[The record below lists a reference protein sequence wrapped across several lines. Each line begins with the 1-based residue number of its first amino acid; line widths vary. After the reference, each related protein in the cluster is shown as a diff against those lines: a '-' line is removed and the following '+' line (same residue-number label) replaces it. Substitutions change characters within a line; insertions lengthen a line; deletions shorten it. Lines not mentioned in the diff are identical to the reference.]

1 MKGLAGAFV
10 ASQVY
15 SLIRWVDKSNRNLAH
30 FFDAI
35 EDDDFSEIFP
45 TKGVGEPFQKLNHS
59 LNRISKKLQTAKA
72 EKEEQ
77 YRYLNI
83 IVQQVGAGLLVFT
96 RDGKINLMNNVAK
109 RLLGTPQAKDIN
121 DLRQLSG
128 NLADALLALKMG
140 ERKLLHVKH
149 EGISRNLSIE
159 VTDFRLGDQ
168 YYRLASFHN
177 IKAELDDAELGAWQ
191 SLIRVLTHEI
201 MNSIT
206 PIATLASTIRELL
219 TNLRMD
225 RIGNM
230 DDELDT
236 IADMQTA
243 VEAIEERAKGM
254 YHFVGAYR
262 SFSQIPKPRFEV
274 FQIRDLFGRVTHFVR
289 GQAEKAGITLAYE
302 VHPKSLELTADQN
315 LIEQVLLNLVV
326 NSIQAL
332 NGVSDGWVQMNAN
345 LQELGTITLAVT
357 DNGAGILPEIQDKI
371 FIPFFTT
378 KETGSGIGLS
388 ISRQILHLHGAA
400 ISVNSEPG
408 KKTTFTITF

>member
-59 LNRISKKLQTAKA
+59 LNRISKKLQTARA

-121 DLRQLSG
+121 DLRQLSD

-168 YYRLASFHN
+168 
-177 IKAELDDAELGAWQ
+177 
-191 SLIRVLTHEI
+191 
-201 MNSIT
+201 
-206 PIATLASTIRELL
+206 
-219 TNLRMD
+219 
-225 RIGNM
+225 
-230 DDELDT
+230 
-236 IADMQTA
+236 
-243 VEAIEERAKGM
+243 
-254 YHFVGAYR
+254 
-262 SFSQIPKPRFEV
+262 
-274 FQIRDLFGRVTHFVR
+274 
-289 GQAEKAGITLAYE
+289 
-302 VHPKSLELTADQN
+302 
-315 LIEQVLLNLVV
+315 
-326 NSIQAL
+326 
-332 NGVSDGWVQMNAN
+332 
-345 LQELGTITLAVT
+345 
-357 DNGAGILPEIQDKI
+357 
-371 FIPFFTT
+371 
-378 KETGSGIGLS
+378 
-388 ISRQILHLHGAA
+388 
-400 ISVNSEPG
+400 
-408 KKTTFTITF
+408 